1 MFIGRNFRYTIPHL
15 GFDYVALTSDGPS
28 MNCGIFS
35 KKYLLLNKRDLE
47 RFKTFNNDPVNLN
60 RLKHELIINED
71 ILLYDKSKSLNK
83 SNRIN
88 IGIFDF
94 YGNGSRRLVEYFP
107 DIDLFKIKAN
117 WSPKKDYNYNIYL
130 TKQHN

>member
-1 MFIGRNFRYTIPHL
+1 
-15 GFDYVALTSDGPS
+15 

-47 RFKTFNNDPVNLN
+47 HFKNFNNDPVNLN

-88 IGIFDF
+88 IGIFDL
-94 YGNGSRRLVEYFP
+94 YGNGSE
-107 DIDLFKIKAN
+107 D
-117 WSPKKDYNYNIYL
+117 
-130 TKQHN
+130 